1 MPHEVWMSISEWNF
15 LKFELELVLI
25 SGKIP
30 SISLKKIRYQ
40 NHTLASSQILSPLI
54 FENPQLHDAVQVRP
68 TASNMETDH
77 GLEGPNQGNQWN
89 QRTDSLEKT
98 SWRKSLAKTFTVIF
112 WMRKWTYRGHVECF
126 LGKSNFNVETFFDI
140 MFVFGTFGT
149 YVNTPSCSCSN
160 KII

>member
-1 MPHEVWMSISEWNF
+1 MMPYEVWMSISEWNF

-77 GLEGPNQGNQWN
+77 GLEGPNQGSQ
-89 QRTDSLEKT
+89 
-98 SWRKSLAKTFTVIF
+98 
-112 WMRKWTYRGHVECF
+112 
-126 LGKSNFNVETFFDI
+126 
-140 MFVFGTFGT
+140 
-149 YVNTPSCSCSN
+149 
-160 KII
+160 